1 MKQSNEFYW
10 AKRCKLNTYLKPI
23 VLIYLAIV
31 ANLARFFIVI
41 NKMRQPLVVGNWKM
55 NGSLALTSELLQSI
69 DNGIDDKIACDIGV
83 CIPFVYLSAA
93 VNKTSNSKIQIGA
106 QTLSEHKSGAYTG
119 EVSAT
124 MLSELNCHWVL
135 VGHSER
141 RTYFKEDNSS
151 LVLKTIAAQ
160 RAGLSPIYCVGETQV
175 DREKG
180 NAFSVIESQLVALLN
195 NSDINLRAVVLAYE
209 PVWAIGTGL
218 TASPDEAQEV
228 HAFIRGLLKEKDTDM
243 ANKAK
248 ILYGGSVNQNN
259 AETLFQQ
266 RDIDGGLI
274 GGASLDAQAFIS
286 ICQKASIS

>member
-1 MKQSNEFYW
+1 
-10 AKRCKLNTYLKPI
+10 
-23 VLIYLAIV
+23 
-31 ANLARFFIVI
+31 
-41 NKMRQPLVVGNWKM
+41 MRQPLVVGNWKM

-69 DNGIDDKIACDIGV
+69 DSGIDDKIACDIGV
-83 CIPFVYLSAA
+83 CVPFVYLSAA

-106 QTLSEHKSGAYTG
+106 QTLSEHESGAYTG

-151 LVLKTIAAQ
+151 LVLKAIAAQ

-180 NAFSVIESQLVALLN
+180 NTFSVIESQLVALLN
-195 NSDINLRAVVLAYE
+195 NADVDLSAVVLAYE

-218 TASPDEAQEV
+218 TASPEEAQEV
-228 HAFIRGLLKEKDTDM
+228 HAFIRGLLKEKDTDV

-266 RDIDGGLI
+266 KDIDVGLI